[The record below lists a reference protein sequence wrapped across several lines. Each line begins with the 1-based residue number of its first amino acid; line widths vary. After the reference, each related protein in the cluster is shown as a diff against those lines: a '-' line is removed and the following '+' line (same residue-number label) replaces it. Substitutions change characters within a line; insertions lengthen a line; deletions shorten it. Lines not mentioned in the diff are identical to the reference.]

1 MGDSWT
7 GKGELIAIIFMG
19 RQETT
24 EYVHVPLGLRALE
37 GQQRGMHN
45 LAMES
50 QQGVLLSLGWKI
62 TSHYRKKVGMRD
74 ENGRT
79 KASVIPDSVLLLEEI

>member
-7 GKGELIAIIFMG
+7 GKGEMIAIIFMG

-24 EYVHVPLGLRALE
+24 EYVHATLGLRALE

-62 TSHYRKKVGMRD
+62 ISHCRKKVGTRD
-74 ENGRT
+74 ENGGT
-79 KASVIPDSVLLLEEI
+79 KAFVIPDSVLLLEEI